1 MDDDTNKEDIDDVNL
16 DNEKELHWRILFEDH
31 DGRVDDAKALLHA
44 KRWDIYANEKGN
56 LVKGGYSVE
65 FVGHNKKKVLWE
77 VVEDHFVEEPTDH
90 EQIGLWGYDFNVF
103 YQDEEGVVRE
113 GSS

>member
-1 MDDDTNKEDIDDVNL
+1 MV
-16 DNEKELHWRILFEDH
+16 DNH
-31 DGRVDDAKALLHA
+31 V
-44 KRWDIYANEKGN
+44 
-56 LVKGGYSVE
+56 
-65 FVGHNKKKVLWE
+65 
-77 VVEDHFVEEPTDH
+77 VEEPTDH